1 MAKYKISWSVEAEI
15 DLTEILEFYIQRN
28 KTVSY
33 SKKLYSKIKKDISV
47 ICKNPKIGIR
57 TELDTVRA
65 LITGDYHIIYE
76 IIENNILISMLWDC
90 RRNPEDKKIG
100 KRINNKNNNKV

>member
-28 KTVSY
+28 KTATY
-33 SKKLYSKIKKDISV
+33 SRKLYSKIKKDILS
-47 ICKNPKIGIR
+47 ISKNPKLGLE

-65 LITGDYHIIYE
+65 LITGDYQIIYE
-76 IIENNILISMLWDC
+76 IIDENIVISMLWDC
-90 RRNPEDKKIG
+90 REIRKT
-100 KRINNKNNNKV
+100 KN

>member
-33 SKKLYSKIKKDISV
+33 SKKLYSKIKQDIST
-47 ICKNPKIGIR
+47 ISKNPKLGIR
-57 TELDTVRA
+57 TDYDTVRV
-65 LITGDYHIIYE
+65 LITGDYQIIYE
-76 IIENNILISMLWDC
+76 IMETNIVISMLWDC

-100 KRINNKNNNKV
+100 KRIKNKNKSEV

>member
-28 KTVSY
+28 KTATY
-33 SKKLYSKIKKDISV
+33 SKKLYSKIKKDILS
-47 ICKNPKIGIR
+47 ISKNPKLGLE

-65 LITGDYHIIYE
+65 LITGDYQIIYE
-76 IIENNILISMLWDC
+76 IIDENIVISMLWDC
-90 RRNPEDKKIG
+90 REIRKT
-100 KRINNKNNNKV
+100 KN

>member
-28 KTVSY
+28 KTATY
-33 SKKLYSKIKKDISV
+33 SKKLYSKIKKDISS
-47 ICKNPKIGIR
+47 ISKNPNIGR
-57 TELDTVRA
+57 ETEYDTVRA
-65 LITGDYHIIYE
+65 LITGDYQIIYE
-76 IIENNILISMLWDC
+76 IIDDNVVISMLWDC

-100 KRINNKNNNKV
+100 KRIKRKK